1 MFFLNYSTVID
12 PLLRDIRA
20 YTPAFSG
27 MKAGDRA
34 LDVCCGS
41 GAQALYY
48 SRRGVIA
55 TGIDLNPNMIELAQR
70 SKKKSGLRGVSFQ
83 VANAANLPFQDSSF
97 DYASISLALHEMERT
112 TRDRVISEMK
122 RVVKAAGALI
132 FIDFRV
138 PLPHNA
144 YGYLIRAAEFL
155 VGGEHSRNSR
165 DFLARGGLDE
175 VLGRNQL
182 SVAKKGYL
190 KGGTIAI
197 VKTGNV

>member
-12 PLLRDIRA
+12 PLLRDIRT
-20 YTPAFSG
+20 YTLEFSG

-48 SRRGVIA
+48 AREGIIA
-55 TGIDLNPNMIELAQR
+55 TGIDLNPDMIELAQR
-70 SKKKSGLRGVSFQ
+70 GKEKSGLRDVSFQ
-83 VANAANLPFQDSSF
+83 IADAVNLPFLDNSF
-97 DYASISLALHEMERT
+97 DYASISLALHAIENIA
-112 TRDRVISEMK
+112 RDRVIAEMK
-122 RVVKAAGALI
+122 RVVKTAGALI

-138 PLPHNA
+138 PLPRNA
-144 YGYLIRAAEFL
+144 YGYLVRAAEFL

-165 DFLARGGLDE
+165 DFLVRGGLGE

-182 SVAKKGYL
+182 GIAKKSYL
-190 KGGTIAI
+190 KRGTIAI

>member
-12 PLLRDIRA
+12 PLLRDIRT
-20 YTPAFSG
+20 YTLEFSG

-48 SRRGVIA
+48 AREGVIA
-55 TGIDLNPNMIELAQR
+55 TGIDLNPSMIELAQR
-70 SKKKSGLRGVSFQ
+70 GKKKSGLRDVSFQ
-83 VANAANLPFQDSSF
+83 VADAVDLPFPDNSF
-97 DYASISLALHEMERT
+97 DYASISLALHALGST
-112 TRDRVISEMK
+112 ARDKVVSEMK
-122 RVVKAAGALI
+122 RVVKIAGALI

-138 PLPHNA
+138 PLPRNA
-144 YGYLIRAAEFL
+144 YGYLVRAAEFL

-182 SVAKKGYL
+182 GVAKKSYL
-190 KGGTIAI
+190 KRGTIAI

>member
-20 YTPAFSG
+20 YAPAFSG

-48 SRRGVIA
+48 TRMGIIA

-70 SKKKSGLRGVSFQ
+70 GKKKSGLRGVSFQ

-97 DYASISLALHEMERT
+97 DYASISLALHEMERAA
-112 TRDRVISEMK
+112 RDRVISEMK
-122 RVVKAAGALI
+122 RVVKATGALI

-138 PLPHNA
+138 PLPRNA